1 MHEAAAAWWYLAFR
15 AEGLMH
21 STSCQPGHCTQ
32 LKGVRA
38 QQVCNRMRGN
48 GAVTAPLWG
57 PGTSPANKPAIHSL
71 AHSAT
76 AKCTSSPEMKIQPLT
91 WEHALLPSKH
101 VPEG

>member
-1 MHEAAAAWWYLAFR
+1 MGRYLAFR

-21 STSCQPGHCTQ
+21 STSCQPGLCTQ

-38 QQVCNRMRGN
+38 QQVCILMRGN
-48 GAVTAPLWG
+48 GAVTALWG
-57 PGTSPANKPAIHSL
+57 PGTSPANNPAIRL
-71 AHSAT
+71 PAHSAT